1 MKKAGNKNVYFKS
14 RLVEGADPAT
24 VKAKKFPLFFDK
36 KDYYYKGK
44 GLNVANV
51 KKFEAQKQMVQLAYN
66 LRESLEN
73 NNLDDFGRIL
83 HENWLLKRSLTSGIS
98 TGIVDEVYNKGIEA
112 GALGGKL
119 LGAGGAGFILFYCPK
134 EKQAE
139 FRERMGSIIELNFK
153 FDNYGS
159 KIIYVGEKV
168 NIWKTNQ

>member
-1 MKKAGNKNVYFKS
+1 MQPEKKQELEDNLMMVFVGGEHSANTILKS
-14 RLVEGADPAT
+14 QSAAISD
-24 VKAKKFPLFFDK
+24 
-36 KDYYYKGK
+36 
-44 GLNVANV
+44 V
-51 KKFEAQKQMVQLAYN
+51 KKFEAQKQMVQLAYD

-83 HENWLLKRSLTSGIS
+83 HENWLLKKSLTSGIS
-98 TGIVDEVYNKGIEA
+98 TGIVDEMYNKGIEA

-134 EKQAE
+134 EMQAE
-139 FRERMGSIIELNFK
+139 FRERMGAITELNFK